1 MITAN
6 DAIALSVLVLFGF
19 LAVMGWLK
27 WVFRIAAGLAVG
39 CVALI
44 AVGAAERVPGVGY
57 AGRFLNDGQIT
68 PALTHAAEP
77 AMQRLGIPT
86 GVPAETAPPEIVDAP
101 TFAGPPDTADR
112 PVGPFAKDWP
122 AE

>member
-6 DAIALSVLVLFGF
+6 DAIALSVLALFGF

-39 CVALI
+39 CVVLI

-57 AGRFLNDGQIT
+57 ASRFLNNGQIT
-68 PALTHAAEP
+68 PALTNAAEP

-86 GVPAETAPPEIVDAP
+86 GVPAEGPPPEIVDAP
-101 TFAGPPDTADR
+101 TFAGQPDTPA
-112 PVGPFAKDWP
+112 PPIGSFAKEWP
-122 AE
+122 AK